1 MFYPEEIQEQMR
13 IAYAA
18 LDEEIQAKTI
28 PYDADPWMYM
38 LTLYLEG
45 PILTQMRDDRSW
57 VVSDG
62 KFVGEQ
68 VNETT
73 EGPQRPIYVV
83 EAEVK
88 PEWVMTDGPQ

>member
-1 MFYPEEIQEQMR
+1 MR

-18 LDEEIQAKTI
+18 LDEENQAKTI

-38 LTLYLEG
+38 LTLYPEG
-45 PILTQMRDDRSW
+45 PALTQMRDDRSW

-68 VNETT
+68 VNETD
-73 EGPQRPIYVV
+73 GDQRPRPIYVV
-83 EAEVK
+83 EAGVK
-88 PEWVMTDGPQ
+88 LEWVMTDGPQ